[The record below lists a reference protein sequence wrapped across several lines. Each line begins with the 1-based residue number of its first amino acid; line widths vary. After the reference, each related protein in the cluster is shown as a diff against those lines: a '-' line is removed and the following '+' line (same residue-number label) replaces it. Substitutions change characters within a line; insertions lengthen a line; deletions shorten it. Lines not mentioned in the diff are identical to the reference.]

1 VVVPAIVVVG
11 SAVVS
16 IVVDATPV
24 VVSTVVVVITT
35 LTGISVEMASVTV
48 MWVNARLDSRPRG
61 LVPTAT
67 MSSLDR
73 LTQKTHP

>member
-1 VVVPAIVVVG
+1 MVVPAIVVVG

-24 VVSTVVVVITT
+24 VDSTVVVVITT

-48 MWVNARLDSRPRG
+48 ISTMWVNARLDSRPRG

-67 MSSLDR
+67 MSSLD
-73 LTQKTHP
+73 